1 MDISNITN
9 YVKSQ
14 YLILIPVLYYIGW
27 LIQRTERINNK
38 WIPSILTVIS
48 VVLVFLSSWSITFE
62 GFIQGILI
70 AAASV
75 YTNQLFKQSIK

>member
-1 MDISNITN
+1 MDVSNITD

-27 LIQRTERINNK
+27 LIQRTEKINNK
-38 WIPSILTVIS
+38 WIPSILTIIS

-75 YTNQLFKQSIK
+75 YTNQLFKQSTK

>member
-1 MDISNITN
+1 MDISNISN